1 MYNRIEKVLGYKFHD
16 RGLIINALVHSSYAN
31 ENKKCTKNNERLE
44 FLGDSILSICVSD
57 YIYNNF
63 RDLPEGDLTRIRAA
77 VVCEKSLYN
86 LAKRINLG
94 EFIKLGRGEELSGG
108 RNRASILADCTEAVI
123 AAIYLDGGLESAK
136 KFVISN
142 LEVDMIYN
150 KNSDTNDYKTKLQE
164 IIQQNPE
171 EIVEYRIIK
180 ETGPDHDKF
189 FEVEVKINNNSI
201 AKGLGKN
208 KKEAEQ
214 MAAKGLLELMGE
226 M

>member
-1 MYNRIEKVLGYKFHD
+1 MNKLEEILNYKFKD
-16 RGLIINALVHSSYAN
+16 IRLLENALSHSSYAN
-31 ENKKCTKNNERLE
+31 ENKKIAKNNERLE

-63 RDLPEGDLTRIRAA
+63 DDLPEGDLTRIRAA

-86 LAKRINLG
+86 VAKRISLG
-94 EFIKLGRGEELSGG
+94 EFIKLGRGEEISGG
-108 RNRASILADCTEAVI
+108 RNRASILADCVEAVI
-123 AAIYLDGGLESAK
+123 AAIYLDGGLSKASE
-136 KFVISN
+136 FVISN
-142 LEVDMIYN
+142 LKEDMLYN

-180 ETGPDHDKF
+180 ETGPDHNKS

-201 AKGLGKN
+201 AKGIGKN